1 MEKNYRSRKYPYMNL
16 FHYPIGKRF
25 PEQVNVVVE
34 ISKDTNTKYEYD
46 IENGL
51 LILNRCLISSMR
63 YPVNYGFIPQTI
75 GDDGDP
81 IDVLVYSAEPMQPGC
96 IVKGCKIIGGLD
108 MRDDGVK
115 DYKLLAIPRWNTEGI
130 EDLTDLPETFLKI
143 TRDFFKH
150 YKNLLDK
157 KVIAQ
162 NWFAAK
168 RAHRIIKRG
177 AVEYNN
183 LHSVSL

>member
-1 MEKNYRSRKYPYMNL
+1 MNL
-16 FHYPIGKRF
+16 FHYPIGKRA
-25 PEQVNVVVE
+25 PAQVNVIVE

-46 IENGL
+46 IGNGTL
-51 LILNRCLISSMR
+51 VLNRCLISSMR

-81 IDVLVYSAEPMQPGC
+81 IDVLIYSTEPILPGT
-96 IVKGCKIIGGLD
+96 IVKGCRIIGGLD

-115 DYKLLAIPRWNTEGI
+115 DYKLIAIPRWNAGDINELSDI
-130 EDLTDLPETFLKI
+130 PDMFLKI

-157 KVIAQ
+157 KVITRQ
-162 NWFAAK
+162 WFGSA
-168 RAHRIIKRG
+168 RAHRIINRG
-177 AVEYNN
+177 VREYER
-183 LHSVSL
+183 LTSEPV